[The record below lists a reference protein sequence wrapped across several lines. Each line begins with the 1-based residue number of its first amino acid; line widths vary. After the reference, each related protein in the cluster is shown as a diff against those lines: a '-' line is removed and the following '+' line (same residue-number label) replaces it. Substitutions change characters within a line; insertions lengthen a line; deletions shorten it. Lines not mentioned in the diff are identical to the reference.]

1 MKNIIGNVLRMEDTM
16 NHTHNIKRKL
26 LIPTTAL
33 MLSLSLTA
41 FTPALSAAAALSLPA
56 VGKSLTKSTG
66 LNIRQ
71 AATTASKSLGTLD
84 PGAYIEVIGEAGEF
98 YKVRFTKDGAIGYC
112 HKDYIRLVSQESGE
126 VTTQSGPLNLR
137 SRSTTSSAILAKLS
151 KGTELPVLEVFNNGW
166 LKVVSGKNVGYVS
179 SDYFSLEGE
188 KENETSAPSTNPTR
202 NGLVA
207 LAKTYLG
214 TLYEWGGDVVDNPN
228 SYGFDCSHFTY
239 QVLKAYGLMDRY
251 RTSSAQQTWATPISR
266 SELQPGDLVF
276 YKNSSGKVNH
286 VVMYIGDGL
295 IIGANGGYS
304 NTNTPAKAKAANAM
318 VKIQNIDYSSRAK
331 SYGRVP
337 GLN

>member
-1 MKNIIGNVLRMEDTM
+1 MEDTM
-16 NHTHNIKRKL
+16 KIKNNLYKKKL
-26 LIPTTAL
+26 LIPATAL
-33 MLSLSLTA
+33 MLSLSTA
-41 FTPALSAAAALSLPA
+41 ALSPALSAAAALSVPA
-56 VGKSLTKSTG
+56 VGQSLTKSTG

-71 AATTASKSLGTLD
+71 SATTSSKSLGTLN

-98 YKVRFTKDGAIGYC
+98 YKVRYTSDGAIGYC

-126 VTTQSGPLNLR
+126 VATQSGPLNLR
-137 SRSTTSSAILAKLS
+137 SRSTTSSAILGKLS
-151 KGTELPVLEVFNNGW
+151 KGTELPVLEILSNGW
-166 LKVVSGKNVGYVS
+166 VKVVTGKTVGYVS
-179 SDYFSLEGE
+179 ADYFIITDE
-188 KENETSAPSTNPTR
+188 ENSEANTPSTNSTR
-202 NGLVA
+202 NGLVE
-207 LAKTYLG
+207 LAKSYLG

-251 RTSSAQQTWATPISR
+251 RTSSAQHAWATPISR

-304 NTNTPAKAKAANAM
+304 STTTPSKAKAANAM
-318 VKIQNIDYSSRAK
+318 VKIQPIDYSSRAK

>member
-1 MKNIIGNVLRMEDTM
+1 MEDTM
-16 NHTHNIKRKL
+16 KIKMNIEKKKL
-26 LIPTTAL
+26 LVPVTAL
-33 MLSLSLTA
+33 MLSISTA
-41 FTPALSAAAALSLPA
+41 VFSPALAASAALSLPA
-56 VGKSLTKSTG
+56 VGQSLTKSTG

-71 AATTASKSLGTLD
+71 SATTASKSLGTLD
-84 PGAYIEVIGEAGEF
+84 PGAYIEVIGESGDF
-98 YKVRFTKDGAIGYC
+98 YKVRYTSTGAIGYC

-137 SRSTTSSAILAKLS
+137 SRSNTSSTILAKLN
-151 KGTELPVLEVFNNGW
+151 KGTELPVLEVLNNGW
-166 LKVVSGKNVGYVS
+166 VKVVSGKTVGYVS
-179 SDYFSLEGE
+179 ADYFSLDGE
-188 KENETSAPSTNPTR
+188 AETETTVPSTNPTR
-202 NGLVA
+202 NGLVE
-207 LAKTYLG
+207 LAKSYLG

-251 RTSSAQQTWATPISR
+251 RTSSAQHAWATPISR

-304 NTNTPAKAKAANAM
+304 STNTPAEAKASNAM
-318 VKIQNIDYSSRAK
+318 VKIQSIDYSSRAK

>member
-1 MKNIIGNVLRMEDTM
+1 M
-16 NHTHNIKRKL
+16 NNKKYINKKKL
-26 LIPTTAL
+26 FIPAVA
-33 MLSLSLTA
+33 LSLSLSMA
-41 FTPALSAAAALSLPA
+41 SLSPALSAAAALSLPA
-56 VGKSLTKSTG
+56 VGKSLTQSTG

-71 AATTASKSLGTLD
+71 SATTTSKSLGTLS
-84 PGAYIEVIGEAGEF
+84 PGAYIEVIGESGDF
-98 YKVRFTKDGAIGYC
+98 YKVRFTTDGTIGYC

-137 SRSTTSSAILAKLS
+137 SRSTTSSSIIKKLD
-151 KGTELPVLEVFNNGW
+151 KGTILPVLEVLDNGW
-166 LKVVSGKNVGYVS
+166 IKVISGKTIGYVS
-179 SDYFSLEGE
+179 SEYFSLDN
-188 KENETSAPSTNPTR
+188 ENEATAPAINPVR
-202 NGLVA
+202 NGLVN
-207 LAKTYLG
+207 LAKSYLG
-214 TLYEWGGDVVDNPN
+214 TLYEWGGDIVDNPN

-251 RTSSAQQTWATPISR
+251 RTSAAQQAWATPISR

-276 YKNSSGKVNH
+276 YKNASGKVNH
-286 VVMYIGDGL
+286 VVLYIGDGL

-318 VKIQNIDYSSRAK
+318 VKIQSIDYSSRAK

>member
-1 MKNIIGNVLRMEDTM
+1 MKKNTTM
-16 NHTHNIKRKL
+16 KKRKRNL
-26 LIPTTAL
+26 CASAL
-33 MLSLSLTA
+33 ALSISLGA
-41 FTPALSAAAALSLPA
+41 FSPALSAAAATLPA
-56 VGKSLTKSTG
+56 AGKSLTHSTG

-71 AATTASKSLGTLD
+71 AATTASKSLGTVD
-84 PGAYIEVIGEAGEF
+84 PGAYIEVIGESGSF
-98 YKVRFTKDGAIGYC
+98 YKVRYTTNGAIGYC
-112 HKDYIRLVSQESGE
+112 HKDYIDLITEESGT
-126 VTTQSGPLNLR
+126 VATASGPLNLR
-137 SRSTTSSAILAKLS
+137 SRSSTGSNILAKLP
-151 KGTELPVLEVFNNGW
+151 KGTELPVLDILNNGW
-166 LKVVSGKNVGYVS
+166 VKVLYGKTVGYVS
-179 SDYFSLEGE
+179 ADYFLTGTKSDTPVLEL
-188 KENETSAPSTNPTR
+188 NPTR
-202 NGLVA
+202 SKLVS
-207 LAKTYLG
+207 LAKSYLG

-276 YKNSSGKVNH
+276 YKNSSGRVNH

-318 VKIQNIDYSSRAK
+318 VKIQNLDYSSRAK
-331 SYGRVP
+331 SYGRAP

>member
-1 MKNIIGNVLRMEDTM
+1 MKKRTNIE
-16 NHTHNIKRKL
+16 KKKL
-26 LIPTTAL
+26 FMPAAAL
-33 MLSLSLTA
+33 MLSLSIAT
-41 FTPALSAAAALSLPA
+41 FSPVLSASAALSLPA
-56 VGKSLTKSTG
+56 VGQSLTKSTG

-71 AATTASKSLGTLD
+71 SATTASKSLGTLD
-84 PGAYIEVIGEAGEF
+84 PGAYIEVIGESGDF
-98 YKVRFTKDGAIGYC
+98 YKVRFTNNGAIGYC

-126 VTTQSGPLNLR
+126 VATQSGPLNLR
-137 SRSTTSSAILAKLS
+137 SRSTTSSTTLAKLD
-151 KGTELPVLEVFNNGW
+151 KGTELPILEVLNNGW
-166 LKVVSGKNVGYVS
+166 IKVVNGKTVGYVS
-179 SDYFSLEGE
+179 SDYFRTDAINSETNTSSPT
-188 KENETSAPSTNPTR
+188 ENATR
-202 NGLVA
+202 TKLVDH
-207 LAKTYLG
+207 AKSYLG
-214 TLYEWGGDVVDNPN
+214 TLYEWGGDIVDNPN

-251 RTSSAQQTWATPISR
+251 RTSSAQQAWATPISR

-318 VKIQNIDYSSRAK
+318 VKIQSIDYSSRAK

>member
-1 MKNIIGNVLRMEDTM
+1 M
-16 NHTHNIKRKL
+16 NTKTHIKKKL
-26 LIPTTAL
+26 FSPAAAL
-33 MLSLSLTA
+33 LLSLSIATLS
-41 FTPALSAAAALSLPA
+41 PAISAAAAHSLPA
-56 VGKSLTKSTG
+56 VGKSLTQSTG

-84 PGAYIEVIGEAGEF
+84 PGAYIEVIGETGEF
-98 YKVRFTKDGAIGYC
+98 YQVRFSKDGSIGYC
-112 HKDYIRLVSQESGE
+112 HKDYIRLVSQESGK
-126 VTTQSGPLNLR
+126 VVTQSGSLNLR
-137 SRSTTSSAILAKLS
+137 SRSTTASTILAKLN
-151 KGTELPVLEVFNNGW
+151 KGTELPVLEVQNNGW
-166 LKVVSGKNVGYVS
+166 IKVVSGKTVGYVS
-179 SDYFSLEGE
+179 SDYFRMNTADGE
-188 KENETSAPSTNPTR
+188 PEASSPTEDTTR
-202 NGLVA
+202 AKLVKH
-207 LAKTYLG
+207 AKSYLG
-214 TLYEWGGDVVDNPN
+214 TLYEWGGDIVDNPN

-251 RTSSAQQTWATPISR
+251 RTSSAQQAWATPISR

-318 VKIQNIDYSSRAK
+318 VKIQSIDYSSRAK

>member
-1 MKNIIGNVLRMEDTM
+1 MEERMNTKK
-16 NHTHNIKRKL
+16 HIKKKL
-26 LIPTTAL
+26 LFPVATLA
-33 MLSLSLTA
+33 LSLSTIA
-41 FTPALSAAAALSLPA
+41 FSPVLSASAALSLPA

-84 PGAYIEVIGEAGEF
+84 PGAYIEIIGETDEF
-98 YKVRFTKDGAIGYC
+98 YQVRFSKDGSVGYC
-112 HKDYIRLVSQESGE
+112 HKDYIDLVSQESGE
-126 VTTQSGPLNLR
+126 VTTKSGSLNLR
-137 SRSTTSSAILAKLS
+137 SRSTTSSSILAKLN
-151 KGTELPVLEVFNNGW
+151 KGTELPVLEVLNNGW
-166 LKVVSGKNVGYVS
+166 VKVVSGKTVGYVS
-179 SDYFSLEGE
+179 SDYFRIGTTDS
-188 KENETSAPSTNPTR
+188 ETVTPSSPEDTTR
-202 NGLVA
+202 TKLVT
-207 LAKTYLG
+207 LAKSYLG

-251 RTSSAQQTWATPISR
+251 RTSSAQQAWATPISR
-266 SELQPGDLVF
+266 SELRPGDLVF

-304 NTNTPAKAKAANAM
+304 NTNTPSKAKAANAM

-331 SYGRVP
+331 SYGRAP

>member
-1 MKNIIGNVLRMEDTM
+1 MSKKYTMK
-16 NHTHNIKRKL
+16 KKL

-41 FTPALSAAAALSLPA
+41 FTPALSASAALSVPA

-71 AATTASKSLGTLD
+71 SATTASKSLGTLD
-84 PGAYIEVIGEAGEF
+84 PGAYIEVIGESGSF

-112 HKDYIRLVSQESGE
+112 HKDYISLVSQESGE
-126 VTTQSGPLNLR
+126 VATQSGPLNLR
-137 SRSTTSSAILAKLS
+137 SRSTTSSTILAKLN
-151 KGTELPVLEVFNNGW
+151 KGTELPVLEVLNNGW
-166 LKVVSGKNVGYVS
+166 IKVVSGKTVGYVS
-179 SDYFSLEGE
+179 SDYFRTDTVN
-188 KENETSAPSTNPTR
+188 NETNDPVPSENTTR
-202 NGLVA
+202 NKLVEH
-207 LAKTYLG
+207 AKSYLG

-251 RTSSAQQTWATPISR
+251 RTSSAQQAWATPISR

-276 YKNSSGKVNH
+276 YKNSSGRVNH

-318 VKIQNIDYSSRAK
+318 VKIQSIDYSSRAK

>member
-1 MKNIIGNVLRMEDTM
+1 MKT
-16 NHTHNIKRKL
+16 KKKL
-26 LIPTTAL
+26 LVPVTAL
-33 MLSLSLTA
+33 MLSLSTVA
-41 FTPALSAAAALSLPA
+41 FSPVLSASAALSVPA
-56 VGKSLTKSTG
+56 VGQSLTKSTG

-71 AATTASKSLGTLD
+71 SATTASKSLGTLD
-84 PGAYIEVIGEAGEF
+84 PGSYIEVIGDAGEF
-98 YKVRFTKDGAIGYC
+98 YKVRFTKDGATGYC
-112 HKDYIRLVSQESGE
+112 HKDYISLVSQESGE
-126 VTTQSGPLNLR
+126 VATQSGSLNLR
-137 SRSTTSSAILAKLS
+137 SRSTTDSKILAKLS
-151 KGTELPVLEVFNNGW
+151 KGTKLPVLKVLDNGW
-166 LKVVSGKNVGYVS
+166 TKVVRGKTVGYVS
-179 SDYFSLEGE
+179 SDYFQTDADNNKGE
-188 KENETSAPSTNPTR
+188 APSATTSATR
-202 NGLVA
+202 SKLVEH
-207 LAKTYLG
+207 AKSYLG
-214 TLYEWGGDVVDNPN
+214 TLYEWGGDIVDNPN

-251 RTSSAQQTWATPISR
+251 RTSYAQKDWATPISR

-318 VKIQNIDYSSRAK
+318 VKIQHIDYSSRTK

>member
-1 MKNIIGNVLRMEDTM
+1 MK
-16 NHTHNIKRKL
+16 KRTNTEKKKL
-26 LIPTTAL
+26 FMPAAAL
-33 MLSLSLTA
+33 MLSLSIAT
-41 FTPALSAAAALSLPA
+41 FSPVLSASAALSLPA
-56 VGKSLTKSTG
+56 VGQSLTKSTG

-71 AATTASKSLGTLD
+71 SATTASKSLGTLD
-84 PGAYIEVIGEAGEF
+84 PGAYIEVIGESGDF
-98 YKVRFTKDGAIGYC
+98 YKVRFTNNGAIGYC

-126 VTTQSGPLNLR
+126 VATQSGPLNLR
-137 SRSTTSSAILAKLS
+137 SRSTTSSTTLAKLD
-151 KGTELPVLEVFNNGW
+151 KGTELPILEVLNNGW
-166 LKVVSGKNVGYVS
+166 IKVVNGKTVGYVS
-179 SDYFSLEGE
+179 SDYFRTDAINSEANTSSPT
-188 KENETSAPSTNPTR
+188 ENTTR
-202 NGLVA
+202 TKLVDH
-207 LAKTYLG
+207 AKSYLG
-214 TLYEWGGDVVDNPN
+214 TLYEWGGDIVDNPN

-251 RTSSAQQTWATPISR
+251 RTSSAQQAWATPISR

-318 VKIQNIDYSSRAK
+318 VKIQSIDYSSRAK

>member
-1 MKNIIGNVLRMEDTM
+1 M
-16 NHTHNIKRKL
+16 NTKTHIKKKL
-26 LIPTTAL
+26 FSPAAAL
-33 MLSLSLTA
+33 LLSLSIATLS
-41 FTPALSAAAALSLPA
+41 PAISAAAAHSLPA
-56 VGKSLTKSTG
+56 VGKSLTQSTG

-84 PGAYIEVIGEAGEF
+84 PGAYIEVIGETGEF
-98 YKVRFTKDGAIGYC
+98 YQVRFSKDGSIGYC
-112 HKDYIRLVSQESGE
+112 HKDYIRLVSQESGK
-126 VTTQSGPLNLR
+126 VVTQSGPLNLR
-137 SRSTTSSAILAKLS
+137 SRSTTASNILAKLN
-151 KGTELPVLEVFNNGW
+151 KGTELPVLEVQNNGW
-166 LKVVSGKNVGYVS
+166 IKVVNGKTVGYVS
-179 SDYFSLEGE
+179 SDYFRMATADSEPE
-188 KENETSAPSTNPTR
+188 APSPTEDTTR
-202 NGLVA
+202 TKLVER
-207 LAKTYLG
+207 AKSYLG
-214 TLYEWGGDVVDNPN
+214 TLYEWGGDIVDNPN

-251 RTSSAQQTWATPISR
+251 RTSSAQQAWATPISR

-318 VKIQNIDYSSRAK
+318 VKIQSIDYSSRAK

>member
-1 MKNIIGNVLRMEDTM
+1 MNKKANKKKN
-16 NHTHNIKRKL
+16 L

-41 FTPALSAAAALSLPA
+41 FTPALSASAALSLPA
-56 VGKSLTKSTG
+56 AGKSLTKSTG

-84 PGAYIEVIGEAGEF
+84 PGAYIEVIGETGEF

-112 HKDYIRLVSQESGE
+112 HKSYISLVSQESGE
-126 VTTQSGPLNLR
+126 VATQSGPLNLR
-137 SRSTTSSAILAKLS
+137 SRSTTSSTILAKLN
-151 KGTELPVLEVFNNGW
+151 KGTELPVLEVLDNGW
-166 LKVVSGKNVGYVS
+166 IKVVSGKTVGYVS
-179 SDYFSLEGE
+179 SDYFRTDATSSE
-188 KENETSAPSTNPTR
+188 KTPSSTENTTR
-202 NGLVA
+202 SKLVKH
-207 LAKTYLG
+207 AKSYLG

-251 RTSSAQQTWATPISR
+251 RTSSAQQAWATPISR

-304 NTNTPAKAKAANAM
+304 STNTPAKAKAENAM
-318 VKIQNIDYSSRAK
+318 VKIQSIDYSSRAK